1 MKRSKPTRS
10 EINDLLRK
18 FSDIFTVLERRI
30 HGLEFVLS
38 KYFAFRKTEKKFE
51 KYLKRE
57 DDEKQSEIK
66 KSDARA
72 DGSHIHGGTGDP
84 GGRTG

>member
-38 KYFAFRKTEKKFE
+38 EYFAFSKTEKKFE
-51 KYLKRE
+51 KYLKRK
-57 DDEKQSEIK
+57 DDEKKANVE

-72 DGSHIHGGTGDP
+72 NESHIQGGATNP
-84 GGRTG
+84 

>member
-10 EINDLLRK
+10 EVNDLIRR
-18 FSDIFTVLERRI
+18 FNDTFIVLERRI

-38 KYFAFRKTEKKFE
+38 EYFKFRKTEKKFE
-51 KYLKRE
+51 KYLKRK
-57 DDEKQSEIK
+57 DDEKQREIK

-72 DGSHIHGGTGDP
+72 DGSHIQGSTGNP

>member
-10 EINDLLRK
+10 EMNDIIRK
-18 FSDIFTVLERRI
+18 FNDIFTMLERRI

-38 KYFAFRKTEKKFE
+38 EYFTFRKTEKKFE
-51 KYLKRE
+51 KYLKRK
-57 DDEKQSEIK
+57 DDEKQREIK

-72 DGSHIHGGTGDP
+72 YGSDIQGGTSDQ
-84 GGRTG
+84 GGRTD